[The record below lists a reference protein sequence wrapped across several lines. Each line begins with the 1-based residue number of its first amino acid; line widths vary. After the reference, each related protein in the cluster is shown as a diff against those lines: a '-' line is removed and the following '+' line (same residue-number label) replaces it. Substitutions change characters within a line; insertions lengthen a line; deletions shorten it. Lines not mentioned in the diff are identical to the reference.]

1 MWHMLNKNHI
11 LAEYLFFTT
20 AKLAWHLF
28 LIVILSAFSS
38 AIYQAPLNTV
48 TKTPTEHLMKILIAP
63 DSFKES
69 LEALE
74 VCHAI
79 QAGFGQVFPDA
90 DYCLLPMADGGEGT
104 SAVLSYVL
112 GGRWKEVVV
121 NDPLMRP
128 ISAKYLLLPDA
139 TAVIEIAQA
148 CGLHLLTVAERNPVI
163 ASSYGVGELI
173 ADALDEGVKRIIIGL
188 GGSATN
194 DAGLGMLMALGM
206 TFYDSDNNTLAQGGG
221 ALVNLQ
227 RLDAT
232 HFHDGVLETVFEVAC
247 DVTNPLCGT
256 LGASRIFGPQ
266 KGASSQQIDDL
277 DQALN
282 HFASVCKQQG
292 YQDYQN
298 ISGVGAAGGLGYAL
312 MSFCQAELKSG
323 FDTVAETV
331 KLSQHI
337 ANADLIITGE
347 GKLDAQTAMGKVAG
361 GVSQLAKINHKPVIA
376 ICGSV
381 DGLNPAQ
388 LSQFNVVVPSIQ
400 KVDSIDNILKN
411 AYDNIETTAVNIAA
425 AMRLGQSIK

>member
-1 MWHMLNKNHI
+1 
-11 LAEYLFFTT
+11 
-20 AKLAWHLF
+20 
-28 LIVILSAFSS
+28 
-38 AIYQAPLNTV
+38 
-48 TKTPTEHLMKILIAP
+48 MKILIAP

-69 LEALE
+69 LEALD

-79 QAGFGQVFPDA
+79 QSGFSQVFPDA
-90 DYCLLPMADGGEGT
+90 DYKLLPMADGGEGT

-112 GGRWKEVVV
+112 GGRWKNVAV

-128 ISAKYLLLPDA
+128 ITAKYLLLKNE

-148 CGLHLLTVAERNPVI
+148 CGLHLLTTEERNPFI

-206 TFYDSDNNTLAQGGG
+206 TFHDSDDNTLAQGGG
-221 ALVNLQ
+221 ALANLQ

-232 HFHDGVLETVFEVAC
+232 NFHTSVLETVFEVAC
-247 DVTNPLCGT
+247 DVTNPLCGE
-256 LGASRIFGPQ
+256 LGASAIFGPQ
-266 KGASSQQIDDL
+266 KGASPQQINDL
-277 DQALN
+277 DKALT
-282 HFASVCKQQG
+282 HFSSVCEQHG
-292 YQDYQN
+292 YQNYQD
-298 ISGVGAAGGLGYAL
+298 IAGAGAAGGLGYAL

-323 FDTVAETV
+323 FDAVAKVTN
-331 KLSQHI
+331 LSQHI

-347 GKLDAQTAMGKVAG
+347 GKLDVQSAMGKVASG
-361 GVSQLAKINHKPVIA
+361 ISQLAKSSHKPVIA

-388 LSQFNVVVPSIQ
+388 TSQFNVVMPSIQ
-400 KVDSIDNILKN
+400 KLDSIDKVFKN
-411 AYDNIETTAVNIAA
+411 AYKNIETTAVNIAA
-425 AMRLGQSIK
+425 AIRLGQSMK

>member
-1 MWHMLNKNHI
+1 
-11 LAEYLFFTT
+11 
-20 AKLAWHLF
+20 
-28 LIVILSAFSS
+28 
-38 AIYQAPLNTV
+38 
-48 TKTPTEHLMKILIAP
+48 MKILIAP

-69 LEALE
+69 LEALD

-79 QAGFGQVFPDA
+79 QAGFSQVLPDA
-90 DYCLLPMADGGEGT
+90 DYKLLPMADGGEGT

-112 GGRWKEVVV
+112 GGRWKEVRIH
-121 NDPLMRP
+121 DPLMRP
-128 ISAKYLLLPDA
+128 ISAKYLLLPNA

-194 DAGLGMLMALGM
+194 DAGLGMLTALGM
-206 TFYDSDNNTLAQGGG
+206 TFYDSDDNTLVQGGG
-221 ALVNLQ
+221 ALANLQ

-232 HFHDGVLETVFEVAC
+232 SFHASVLETVFEVAC
-247 DVTNPLCGT
+247 DVTNPLCGL
-256 LGASRIFGPQ
+256 LGASAIFGPQ
-266 KGASSQQIDDL
+266 KGADPKQVEQL
-277 DQALN
+277 DASLN
-282 HFASVCKQQG
+282 NFATVCQHYG
-292 YQDYQN
+292 YENHQN
-298 ISGVGAAGGLGYAL
+298 ISGAGAAGGLGYAL
-312 MSFCQAELKSG
+312 MTFCGATLKSG

-331 KLSQHI
+331 NLSQHI
-337 ANADLIITGE
+337 ANADLVITGE

-361 GVSQLAKINHKPVIA
+361 GVSQLAKASHTPVIA

-381 DGLNPAQ
+381 DDLKPAQ
-388 LSQFNVVVPSIQ
+388 TTQFDVVMPSIQ
-400 KVDSIDNILKN
+400 KVDSIDNVLKN

>member
-1 MWHMLNKNHI
+1 
-11 LAEYLFFTT
+11 
-20 AKLAWHLF
+20 
-28 LIVILSAFSS
+28 
-38 AIYQAPLNTV
+38 
-48 TKTPTEHLMKILIAP
+48 MKILIAP

-79 QAGFGQVFPDA
+79 KSGFSQVFPDA
-90 DYCLLPMADGGEGT
+90 DYKLLPMADGGEGT

-112 GGRWKEVVV
+112 GGRWKEVIV

-148 CGLHLLTVAERNPVI
+148 CGLHLLTVTERNPVI

-173 ADALDEGVKRIIIGL
+173 ADALNEGVKRIIIGL

-194 DAGLGMLMALGM
+194 DAGLGMLMALGL
-206 TFYDSDNNTLAQGGG
+206 TFYDSDNNTLVQGGG
-221 ALVNLQ
+221 ALANLR

-247 DVTNPLCGT
+247 DVTSPLCGK

-266 KGASSQQIDDL
+266 KGASSQQVNDL
-277 DQALN
+277 DKALT
-282 HFASVCKQQG
+282 HFASVCKQHG
-292 YQDYQN
+292 YQNYQE
-298 ISGVGAAGGLGYAL
+298 IAGAGAAGGLGYAL
-312 MSFCQAELKSG
+312 MTFCNAQLKSG
-323 FDTVAETV
+323 FDTVAEV
-331 KLSQHI
+331 AHLSQHI
-337 ANADLIITGE
+337 ANADLVITGE

-361 GVSQLAKINHKPVIA
+361 GISQIAKASHTPVIA

-381 DGLNPAQ
+381 DGLEPAQ
-388 LSQFNVVVPSIQ
+388 TSQFEVIMPSIQ
-400 KVDSIDNILKN
+400 KIDTIDNVLKN
-411 AYDNIETTAVNIAA
+411 AYDNIETTATNIAA
-425 AMRLGQSIK
+425 AIKLGQKMK

>member
-1 MWHMLNKNHI
+1 
-11 LAEYLFFTT
+11 
-20 AKLAWHLF
+20 
-28 LIVILSAFSS
+28 
-38 AIYQAPLNTV
+38 
-48 TKTPTEHLMKILIAP
+48 MKILIAP

-69 LEALE
+69 LEALD

-79 QAGFGQVFPDA
+79 QSGFSQVFPDA
-90 DYCLLPMADGGEGT
+90 DYKLLPMADGGEGT

-112 GGRWKEVVV
+112 GGRWKNVVV

-128 ISAKYLLLPDA
+128 ITAKYLLLKNE

-148 CGLHLLTVAERNPVI
+148 CGLHLLTTEERNPFI

-173 ADALDEGVKRIIIGL
+173 ADALDESVKRIIIGL

-206 TFYDSDNNTLAQGGG
+206 TFHDSDDNTLAQGGG
-221 ALVNLQ
+221 ALANLQ

-232 HFHDGVLETVFEVAC
+232 NFHTSVLETLFEVAC
-247 DVTNPLCGT
+247 DVTNPLCGE
-256 LGASRIFGPQ
+256 LGASAIFGPQ
-266 KGASSQQIDDL
+266 KGASPQQINDL
-277 DQALN
+277 DKALTY
-282 HFASVCKQQG
+282 FSSVCEQHG
-292 YQDYQN
+292 YQNYQD
-298 ISGVGAAGGLGYAL
+298 IAGAGAAGGLGYAL

-331 KLSQHI
+331 ELSRHI

-347 GKLDAQTAMGKVAG
+347 GKLDVQSAMGKVASG
-361 GVSQLAKINHKPVIA
+361 ISQLAKSSHKPVIA

-388 LSQFNVVVPSIQ
+388 TSQFDVVMPSIQ
-400 KVDSIDNILKN
+400 KLDSIDKVFKN
-411 AYDNIETTAVNIAA
+411 AYKNIETTAVNIAA
-425 AMRLGQSIK
+425 AIRLGQSMK